1 MKSIASNG
9 LNGVHGLAAQ
19 QLVER
24 EASQDT
30 ENAKIWRLTKST
42 TTQFLLKQA
51 SSQLQNVRVQV
62 SKGNLVMLELVQH
75 QIVRN

>member
-24 EASQDT
+24 EASRDI
-30 ENAKIWRLTKST
+30 ENAKILRSTKST
-42 TTQFLLKQA
+42 TIQFLLKQA

-62 SKGNLVMLELVQH
+62 LKGNLVMLELVQH

>member
-9 LNGVHGLAAQ
+9 LNGVHGLAVQ

-24 EASQDT
+24 EASQDI
-30 ENAKIWRLTKST
+30 ENAKILKSTKST
-42 TTQFLLKQA
+42 TIQFLLKQA

-62 SKGNLVMLELVQH
+62 LKGNLVMLELVQH

>member
-9 LNGVHGLAAQ
+9 LNGVHGLAVQ

-24 EASQDT
+24 EASQDI
-30 ENAKIWRLTKST
+30 ENAKILKSTKST
-42 TTQFLLKQA
+42 TIQFLLKQA